1 MKFEHMTNDPG
12 NPLGVAG
19 LFELINLEFN
29 SISNFHESQ
38 QKQHGVLKM
47 SHLYIYLQL
56 RCIYLC
62 LLDHQVFFQVFMKI
76 HVKTIAK
83 ALHSNDFFFCIDFL
97 KSQTLKSTLFTALPC
112 LNAMH

>member
-1 MKFEHMTNDPG
+1 MKFEHMTNDPE

-29 SISNFHESQ
+29 GISNFHESQ

-62 LLDHQVFFQVFMKI
+62 LLDHQVFFSSFYENSRV
-76 HVKTIAK
+76 
-83 ALHSNDFFFCIDFL
+83 NDR
-97 KSQTLKSTLFTALPC
+97 
-112 LNAMH
+112 